1 MDVTP
6 THLRRDYV
14 QPLAGGG
21 VERWDPSVGRWR
33 EEAPAEGTAPPSRA
47 LASVTSHLTRE
58 SSVTDIEDL
67 LVNPANPQRGT
78 RLEFIGPNRA
88 GVHVRHED
96 AFMTAAVWACM
107 DVIASS
113 LASSD
118 WNLYAGVRGSDK
130 GKKALPE
137 DQTQFLLN
145 TRANPEMTALS
156 AKRAVCLAAVAGNGY
171 AEIEWDGAGRFAA
184 LWPITPDR
192 VQPLRN
198 ERQQFVYRVTQDYL
212 GNTVDLDPVDI
223 FHIRGSSLIGSRGDD
238 GIGRAIRTIA
248 MNIALDEF
256 AASYYANGT
265 NLGGIITTKGKLDDG
280 PFERLK
286 GQWNNRRADGNT
298 GARNAFKTAILEG
311 GATFTQLDSNA
322 QKADLTNWHYS
333 IIEEVARWFRV
344 PPHKIGHLLR
354 ATNNNIE
361 HQGLEFTR
369 DTLRPWAKEIE
380 QEADYKLISAR
391 GPRRFVELDLDWAS
405 QGDYD
410 SRATAFQKL
419 LNTGVFTVNDVL
431 RKLGENTIGKEGD
444 VRLVQ
449 GAMIPI
455 QRAGESFRTT
465 GTPTVPESPGDPGVE
480 KPSGQPPATPRAPTN
495 ALLQAWLGSIY
506 AKARRR
512 VQNARNRNA
521 ANPQAPAIE
530 YLDAELEQLVSFLE
544 EAGADGVAVAREHG
558 LRAIEGR
565 QADDEARAAIETI
578 TKDPA

>member
-1 MDVTP
+1 MDVARAFPLRSMWQRLTGTP
-6 THLRRDYV
+6 QASTSTALERIATE
-14 QPLAGGG
+14 LAI
-21 VERWDPSVGRWR
+21 ST
-33 EEAPAEGTAPPSRA
+33 APATE
-47 LASVTSHLTRE
+47 
-58 SSVTDIEDL
+58 IEDL
-67 LVNPANPQRGT
+67 LINPANPQRGT

-88 GVHVRHED
+88 GVHVRQED

-118 WNLYAGVRGSDK
+118 WNIYAGVRGSDK

-145 TRANPEMTALS
+145 TRSNPEMTALS
-156 AKRAVCLAAVAGNGY
+156 AKRAVCLAAVGAGNGY
-171 AEIEWDGAGRFAA
+171 AEIEWDGAGRFAG

-192 VQPLRN
+192 VQPVRN

-212 GNTVDLDPVDI
+212 GNTIDLDPVDV
-223 FHIRGSSLIGSRGDD
+223 FHIRGSSLVGSRGDESV
-238 GIGRAIRTIA
+238 GRAIRTIA

-265 NLGGIITTKGKLDDG
+265 NLGGIVTTKGKLDD
-280 PFERLK
+280 PAFERVK
-286 GQWNNRRADGNT
+286 TQWNNRRPDGNT
-298 GARNAFKTAILEG
+298 GARNSFKTAILDG

-333 IIEEVARWFRV
+333 VIEEVARWFRV

-380 QEADYKLISAR
+380 QESDYKLISAR

-480 KPSGQPPATPRAPTN
+480 KPSGTPPSAPRAPTN
-495 ALLQAWLGSIY
+495 LLLQAWLGSIY
-506 AKARRR
+506 SKARRR
-512 VQNARNRNA
+512 LQNARDRGA
-521 ANPQAPAIE
+521 ADAQPQAE
-530 YLDAELEQLVSFLE
+530 RYLDEQLEELATFLAE
-544 EAGADGVAVAREHG
+544 FDNGMAKAREHG
-558 LRAIEGR
+558 M
-565 QADDEARAAIETI
+565 QALSGHQAHLMAAAAVEQM
-578 TKDPA
+578 TKDTE